1 MRIISGQLKGKKVAF
16 PKNFHSRPT
25 TDRAREALF
34 SIIDSQYEFDGL
46 QVLDLFFG
54 TGSISLEFI
63 SRGVKR
69 VVSVDSNFHSIK
81 YLNDFIDKEH
91 LENIKTVKSDYQSFI
106 QLNQEKFDIVFAD
119 PPFEMPGVEEIPNL
133 IFESSCLT
141 EIGILIVEHSDKID
155 FSSHPKFVD
164 LRKYGGVNFSF
175 FED

>member
-1 MRIISGQLKGKKVAF
+1 MRIISGKLKGKRVPF

-46 QVLDLFFG
+46 QILDLFFG

-69 VVSVDSNFHSIK
+69 VVSVDNNFHSIK
-81 YLNDFIDKEH
+81 HINKFIDAEQID
-91 LENIKTVKSDYQSFI
+91 NIKTIKSDYSSFLK
-106 QLNQEKFDIVFAD
+106 LNQEKFDIVFAD
-119 PPFEMPGVEEIPNL
+119 PPFEMNGVENIPGL
-133 IFESSCLT
+133 IFSSDCLT
-141 EIGILIVEHSDKID
+141 DIGILIVEHSDRID
-155 FSSHPKFVD
+155 FSSHPNFVD

-175 FED
+175 FE